1 MSSSVS
7 PLFDGG
13 FYRVV
18 ESPYE
23 KEAGIEIMHGEFT
36 GVIYQYGNVDFV
48 DGKPELNFQRTIR
61 KWDDERWDLESL
73 EQNEELNNTMGD
85 ILVELIQTQIKKDTE
100 NEPRII
106 EGTDK
111 ET

>member
-1 MSSSVS
+1 MSSLVS

-18 ESPYE
+18 ENPYE
-23 KEAGIEIMHGEFT
+23 TETGIEIMEGEYQ
-36 GVIYQYGNVDFV
+36 GIIYQYGKVEFV
-48 DGKPELNFQRTIR
+48 EGKPELNFQRTIR
-61 KWDDERWDLESL
+61 KWDDKKWKLEEL
-73 EQNEELNNTMGD
+73 EQNEDLNNIMGD

-100 NEPRII
+100 NEQRSI